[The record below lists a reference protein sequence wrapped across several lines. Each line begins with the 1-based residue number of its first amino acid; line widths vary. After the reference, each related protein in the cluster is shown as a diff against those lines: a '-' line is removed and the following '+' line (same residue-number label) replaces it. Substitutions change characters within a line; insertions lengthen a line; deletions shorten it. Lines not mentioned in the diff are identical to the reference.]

1 MDYHWNKIKLTQ
13 KLPLEQSYK
22 KLYII
27 EEIWLYLS
35 YNELMKKPTKIP
47 TSNPTIE
54 ELQKRLKQLEKHNA
68 ELEAKLIK
76 QNELEAKLH
85 WLEEQLRL
93 HQLKRFGT
101 SSEKTNPNQLELSLF
116 NETETEANPELPEP
130 TVETIIYRRRKKRG
144 HRELMLENLRTE
156 TVEYRLSEEEQV
168 CSCCSG
174 FLHEMSTE
182 VRQEIKYI
190 PAEVKVVKHVRYVYS
205 CRHCELEELETPIV
219 TAPMPKPVYSGSLA
233 SPSIMAHIMNQK
245 YVDGLPL
252 YRQEKQFARLGV
264 ALSRQT
270 IANWMIYGANQW
282 LGLLYDRM
290 HQLLLK
296 QDILH
301 ADETTLQVLHEPGRP
316 ATSNSYLWLYRTGK
330 EGPPTILYDYQETRA
345 GKNAKEFLTGFKGY
359 LQVDGYAGYHKV
371 PDVILVGCWAHA
383 RRKFTEALNALPS
396 SKRLSSV
403 TATDGLLFCNQL
415 FAIERELKDLSSEE
429 RYEKRFKRSKP
440 VLDAFLS
447 WLKIQE
453 HKVLPKSALG
463 QAINY
468 CLNQWEKLVAFLKDG
483 RLELDNNR
491 SERSI
496 KPFVIGRKNW
506 LFSNTPKG
514 ARASAIIYSIVET
527 AKANGLN
534 PYFYL
539 NFLFEKL
546 PNMDTTDEGALDKL
560 LPWSTSLPITC
571 IVFNKLSK

>member
-13 KLPLEQSYK
+13 KLLPEQSYK
-22 KLYII
+22 KLYFI
-27 EEIWLYLS
+27 EEIWPYLS

-54 ELQKRLKQLEKHNA
+54 ELQKRLEQLEKHNA

-101 SSEKTNPNQLELSLF
+101 SSEKTNPNQLELTLF

-205 CRHCELEELETPIV
+205 CRHCEREELETPIV

-290 HQLLLK
+290 HQLLLT

-396 SKRLSSV
+396 SKSLVSV

-415 FAIERELKDLSSEE
+415 FAIERELKNLSSEE
-429 RYEKRFKRSKP
+429 RYEKRLKRSKP

-468 CLNQWEKLVAFLKDG
+468 CLNQWEKLEAFLKDG

-546 PNMDTTDEGALDKL
+546 PNMDTTDESALDKL

>member
-13 KLPLEQSYK
+13 KLLPEQSYK
-22 KLYII
+22 KLYFI
-27 EEIWLYLS
+27 EEIWPYLS

-54 ELQKRLKQLEKHNA
+54 ELQKRLEQLEKHNA

-101 SSEKTNPNQLELSLF
+101 SSEKTNPNQLELTLF

-205 CRHCELEELETPIV
+205 CRHCEREELETPIV

-396 SKRLSSV
+396 SKSLVSV

-415 FAIERELKDLSSEE
+415 FAIERELKNLSSEE
-429 RYEKRFKRSKP
+429 RYEKRLKRSKP

-468 CLNQWEKLVAFLKDG
+468 CLNQWEKLEAFLKDG

-546 PNMDTTDEGALDKL
+546 PNMDTTDESALDKL